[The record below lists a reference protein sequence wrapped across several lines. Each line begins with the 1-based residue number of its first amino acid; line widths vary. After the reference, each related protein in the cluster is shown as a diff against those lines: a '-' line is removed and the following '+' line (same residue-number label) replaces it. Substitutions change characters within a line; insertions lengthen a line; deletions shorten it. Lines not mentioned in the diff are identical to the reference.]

1 MSGRVAVN
9 DETGEILVL
18 SPEGQWQAPRIAE
31 NPQTKERL
39 YYDGAG
45 WQPMPQ
51 PKAPPR
57 MPMQIVD
64 DAVRQVAKGVTFG
77 FADELAAGANA
88 AVGSL
93 TGQPG
98 SFSDRYTANLATERG
113 RDKSFEKEN
122 PGTSTALQIGG
133 SLINPVTRFM
143 PGGSLPVKMAKN
155 AAVGGA
161 MGAATGFGEGEGGF
175 INRTLSALPAGVTG
189 AAVGAA
195 IPPIATALAKGART
209 VGGWM
214 GLNNPAVD
222 GQREL
227 LKALKADVAAGGDD
241 LPTLAGRLKS
251 APVDQPMI
259 LPDMAGEATMGLAQ
273 AVSREPGVGRA
284 TAKAAVDARGGLNQS
299 ARLADAVKRG
309 ISADDFLSTKDDL
322 LKTRATTARPLYEK
336 AFGETIPTAEQAGQ
350 VQRFIKDPIGQEALQ
365 KGLRIIELEH
375 LAAGTKF
382 DPKAYGVIREGAATG
397 APVTR
402 PSVGMAGVMPGSPGV
417 RVANEAA
424 STGGNSGK
432 FILEPDKVPNLRL
445 MDAVKRGY
453 DEIVEG
459 FRNEYGKLQLD
470 QYGRAVNNARAVYT
484 GSLRDMF
491 PQYGD
496 ALNAWAGPSKAL
508 DAMNLGK
515 RVLTGEADET
525 GKAIAAMSPSEK
537 DMFRIGV
544 SRALIDRVKSGGDT
558 EDIRKLKSIWG
569 SEATRERVAAA
580 FDDPKA
586 FDEFSDYMKR
596 EMDMARTNQVINP
609 RAGSQ
614 TAPILAQRGQPS
626 PMGPMLSAVV
636 SGLRGDAL
644 GTGANVLRTAGAMAP
659 APTLQAEALA
669 PYLFSMKAGDRAR
682 LISELMARETTDAGR
697 EALGRALSGALLKG
711 GAVAGVQLEN

>member
-1 MSGRVAVN
+1 MSGTARDPWARFEVVTPAQATDPWARFEVVKQEPKRSWMDTINDAAGQIAKGLTFNSSDEIAAAGNAAVGSI
-9 DETGEILVL
+9 TGKPGTFRERYDAKL
-18 SPEGQWQAPRIAE
+18 SEVRGADKAFEAE
-31 NPQTKERL
+31 NPKTALALQL
-39 YYDGAG
+39 VGGLSNPAG
-45 WQPMPQ
+45 RIGTGGSLIG
-51 PKAPPR
+51 R
-57 MPMQIVD
+57 M
-64 DAVRQVAKGVTFG
+64 
-77 FADELAAGANA
+77 GANA
-88 AVGSL
+88 AVG
-93 TGQPG
+93 G
-98 SFSDRYTANLATERG
+98 
-113 RDKSFEKEN
+113 
-122 PGTSTALQIGG
+122 
-133 SLINPVTRFM
+133 VM
-143 PGGSLPVKMAKN
+143 
-155 AAVGGA
+155 GGA
-161 MGAATGFGEGEGGF
+161 AGFGEGEGGF
-175 INRTLSALPAGVTG
+175 ANRLGPAFTGGATG
-189 AAVGAA
+189 AALGLVL
-195 IPPIATALAKGART
+195 PPVATALAKGART

-214 GLNNPAVD
+214 GLNNAATD
-222 GQREL
+222 GQRQIY
-227 LKALKADVAAGGDD
+227 KAVQADVAAGGDD
-241 LPTLAGRLKS
+241 LPTLAARLRA
-251 APVDQPMI
+251 APADQPMI

-284 TAKAAVDARGGLNQS
+284 TAKATVDARGGLNQS

-309 ISADDFLSTKDDL
+309 ISAEDFLATKDDL

-350 VQRFIKDPIGQEALQ
+350 VQRFIKDPIGQDALQ

-375 LAAGTKF
+375 LADGTPF
-382 DPKAYGVIREGAATG
+382 NPAAYGVVREGASTAT
-397 APVTR
+397 APTR
-402 PSVGMAGVMPGSPGV
+402 PLVGMPGMMPATPGA
-417 RVANEAA
+417 RVAGEAPK
-424 STGGNSGK
+424 GGNTGK

-515 RVLTGEADET
+515 RVLAGEADET

-544 SRALIDRVKSGGDT
+544 SRTLIDRVKSGGDT

-569 SEATRERVAAA
+569 SEAIRERVAAA

-614 TAPILAQRGQPS
+614 TAPILAQREQPA
-626 PMGPMLSAVV
+626 PMGPMLSTMV
-636 SGLRGDAL
+636 SALRGDAL

-659 APTLQAEALA
+659 GATLRAEEIA
-669 PYLFSMKAGDRAR
+669 PYLFTMKPGDRAR
-682 LISELMARETTDAGR
+682 LIDQLIARETTDQGR
-697 EALGRALSGALLKG
+697 EALAKALSGALLKG
-711 GAVAGVQLEN
+711 GTVAGVQLEN

>member
-18 SPEGQWQAPRIAE
+18 SPDGQWQAPRVAE

-57 MPMQIVD
+57 QPMQIVD
-64 DAVRQVAKGVTFG
+64 DAVRQMAKGVTFG

-113 RDKSFEKEN
+113 RDKAFEASN
-122 PGTSTALQIGG
+122 PGTSTALQVGG
-133 SLINPVTRFM
+133 SILNPVTRFM
-143 PGGSLPVKMAKN
+143 PGGSLPAQMAKN

-161 MGAATGFGEGEGGF
+161 IGGATGFGEGEGGF
-175 INRTLSALPAGVTG
+175 MDRALPAVTGAATG

-195 IPPIATALAKGART
+195 IPPITTALAKGART

-214 GLNNPAVD
+214 GLNNPAVG
-222 GQREL
+222 GQRQL
-227 LKALKADVAAGGDD
+227 IQAVKADVAAGGDD
-241 LPTLAGRLKS
+241 LPTLAARLRA
-251 APVDQPMI
+251 APADQPMI

-284 TAKAAVDARGGLNQS
+284 TAKATVDARGGLNQS

-309 ISADDFLSTKDDL
+309 ISAEDFLATKDDL

-350 VQRFIKDPIGQEALQ
+350 VQRFIKDPIGQDALQ

-375 LAAGTKF
+375 LADGTPF
-382 DPKAYGVIREGAATG
+382 NPAAYGVVREGASTAT
-397 APVTR
+397 APTR
-402 PSVGMAGVMPGSPGV
+402 PLVGMPGMMPATPGA
-417 RVANEAA
+417 RVAGEAPK
-424 STGGNSGK
+424 GGNTGK

-515 RVLTGEADET
+515 RVLAGEADET

-544 SRALIDRVKSGGDT
+544 SRTLIDRVKSGGDT

-626 PMGPMLSAVV
+626 PMGPMLSALV
-636 SGLRGDAL
+636 SGIRGDAV
-644 GTGANVLRTAGAMAP
+644 GAGANVLRTAGAMAP
-659 APTLQAEALA
+659 TPTLQAEALA

-682 LISELMARETTDAGR
+682 LIDQLMARETTDAGR
-697 EALGRALSGALLKG
+697 DALGRALSGALLKG
-711 GAVAGVQLEN
+711 GTVAGVQLEN

>member
-1 MSGRVAVN
+1 MSGSADPWAEFVTAPARSTN
-9 DETGEILVL
+9 DPWAEFVTT
-18 SPEGQWQAPRIAE
+18 PAPA
-31 NPQTKERL
+31 
-39 YYDGAG
+39 
-45 WQPMPQ
+45 

-57 MPMQIVD
+57 MPLQIVD
-64 DAVRQVAKGVTFG
+64 DAVRQIAKGVTFG

-93 TGQPG
+93 TGEPG
-98 SFSDRYTANLATERG
+98 SFSDRYTANLEAERG
-113 RDKSFEKEN
+113 KDKAFETAN
-122 PGTSTALQIGG
+122 PGTATALQVGG
-133 SLINPVTRFM
+133 SFLNPVTRFL
-143 PGGSLPVKMAKN
+143 PGGSLPVQMAKN
-155 AAVGGA
+155 AAMGGA

-175 INRTLSALPAGVTG
+175 MNRAMPAITGGVTG
-189 AAVGAA
+189 AAIGAA
-195 IPPIATALAKGART
+195 IPPLALGVAKGARAAGT
-209 VGGWM
+209 WM
-214 GLNNPAVD
+214 GLTDPAVD
-222 GQREL
+222 GQRQL
-227 LKALKADVAAGGDD
+227 LQAIGADVAAGGDD
-241 LPTLAGRLKS
+241 LPTIAGRLK
-251 APVDQPMI
+251 AVPPDQPMI

-284 TAKAAVDARGGLNQS
+284 TAKATVDARGGLNQS

-309 ISADDFLSTKDDL
+309 ISAEDFLATKDDL

-336 AFGETIPTAEQAGQ
+336 AFGETIPTAEQADR

-375 LAAGTKF
+375 LADGTPF
-382 DPKAYGVIREGAATG
+382 NPAMYGVVREGAAA
-397 APVTR
+397 APAPTR
-402 PSVGMAGVMPGSPGV
+402 PAVGMPGMLPATPGA
-417 RVANEAA
+417 RVAGNAPK
-424 STGGNSGK
+424 GGNTGK

-544 SRALIDRVKSGGDT
+544 ARSLIDRVKSGGDT

-569 SEATRERVAAA
+569 SEAIRERVAAA

-586 FDEFSDYMKR
+586 FDEFSEFMKR

-614 TAPILAQRGQPS
+614 TASILMQRDQPA
-626 PMGPMLSAVV
+626 PAGPMLSTLV
-636 SGLRGDAL
+636 SALRGDAL

-659 APTLQAEALA
+659 GPTLRAEEIA
-669 PYLFSMKAGDRAR
+669 PYLFTMKAGDRAR
-682 LISELMARETTDAGR
+682 LIDQLIARETTDEGR
-697 EALGRALSGALLKG
+697 KALAKALSGALLKG
-711 GAVAGVQLEN
+711 GTVAGVQIEN